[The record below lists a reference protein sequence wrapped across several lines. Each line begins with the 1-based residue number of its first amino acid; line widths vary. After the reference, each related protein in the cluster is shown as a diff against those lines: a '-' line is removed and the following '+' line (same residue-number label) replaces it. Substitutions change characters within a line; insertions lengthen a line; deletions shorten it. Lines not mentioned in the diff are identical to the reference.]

1 MLSKFSIKKPF
12 TILVAV
18 VIVIVF
24 GVIALTKMTP
34 DLFPKI
40 NTPYVIVM
48 TTYPGASPEE
58 AESEITK
65 PMEQQLAT
73 LSNIKNVTS
82 VSAANYSMIQL
93 EFSDSVNMDSVSVDI
108 RDKIDQIEGVLP
120 DTAGTPVVMK
130 ISMDMMPVVTT
141 AVGMDD
147 KSSGEVSQFTKDNL
161 QSQLEGVEGVASVSA
176 MGMVDDN
183 VQIVLSQ
190 DKIDAVNSKVAAAI
204 NSQMGDAE
212 GQMKSGMAAAKKGK
226 KQIQEGKKAVKDGQS
241 QAAKQLAATKTKLQE
256 SRDQLVSLK
265 QNGPAI
271 KALYEQYKKYKD
283 DPIMGPQIESQL
295 KALGIDPSSLDQLVP
310 QIDQADAQLKQIDK
324 ALEDLDA
331 QGSAMNFE
339 LGSKYADLTSAE
351 GTVESTVNQ
360 LQSALSQLQSSKEAA
375 LASADMTGVIT
386 MQNVSAILSAQNFS
400 MPAGYIRDGKAEVLV
415 SVGDKIKD
423 KDELE
428 DLILFDM
435 GIDGLD
441 PIRLCDVATVS
452 YTDDDA
458 ETYAK
463 INGNNGVLLSFTKQS
478 SYATADVSENI
489 TDKFTQLEKEYKDDG
504 LSFTTLYD
512 QGDYIHIVINSVLQ
526 NLLLGAI
533 LAIVILL
540 VFLRDLRPTL
550 ITAVSIPLSVIFAIV
565 LMYFSG
571 VTLNMISLA
580 GLAIGVGMLVDNSI
594 VVVENIYRLRSMGYS
609 RVQAAFSGA
618 VQVAGAITASTL
630 TTICVFVP
638 IIFVDGM
645 TRDIFTDLAL
655 TVAYSLLASL
665 LIALTLVPA
674 MARGLLKKE
683 TRLTVL
689 SQTGRFM
696 DKYRAAV
703 RWALSHKAVVLIAAV
718 VLLVGSSGLALM
730 RGLSFMPSMSTPQI
744 SATIQMP
751 KESTLK
757 ETSDTT
763 DKIVKEI
770 RKVDGV
776 ETTGAMLS
784 SDTAGMMGMSG
795 MSQDVTS
802 TMVYIIL
809 DEDKADNGKIIAKKL
824 DKLAKKYNCEIVTSA
839 DMDMSSMMGGSGVQI
854 KLYSEDLKQLRTAG
868 VAVERKL
875 KDMKSLE
882 DVSTIDE
889 DSSKELHV
897 VVNKNQAMKYG
908 LTVAQVYQQ
917 ISAKLTKESAAT
929 TLSENG
935 SSMDVVVEN
944 STSKAFTREDLENM
958 KLKASGSIGS
968 SGAGSSGA
976 AGGSG
981 STAASGESMSGTFG
995 SSAGGASSSAPSGF
1009 SEVKLSSIADI
1020 QTTASLGEINHDN
1033 QKRSLSVTASVKDGY
1048 NITHVNS
1055 DVQKMIKKEKLIPSG
1070 VKVVY
1075 GGENEEI
1082 MHSMKQM
1089 MLMLLVGFILVYLV
1103 MVAQFQSLRSP
1114 FIVIFTIPLAFTGGM
1129 LALLICGQDV
1139 SVVSMM
1145 GFVMLMGVVV
1155 NNAIVLVDCI
1165 NRFRLEGMDMESAVI
1180 EAGAVRMRPVLMT
1193 AITTILGL
1201 LPLAIGLGTGAEMM
1215 QPVAIVCI
1223 GGLLYATLTTLV
1235 VIPIMYR
1242 VFAKKHMEK
1251 IAEEELEVVNV

>member
-130 ISMDMMPVVTT
+130 ISMDMMPVVTA

-241 QAAKQLAATKTKLQE
+241 QAAKQFAATKTKLQE

-271 KALYEQYKKYKD
+271 KALHEQYKKYKD

-400 MPAGYIRDGKAEVLV
+400 MPAGYITDGKAEVLV

-489 TDKFTQLEKEYKDDG
+489 TDKFVQLEKEYKDDG

-609 RVQAAFSGA
+609 RVQAAVSGA

-674 MARGLLKKE
+674 MAKGLLKKE

-703 RWALSHKAVVLIAAV
+703 RWALSHKAIVLIAAV

-763 DKIVKEI
+763 DKIVKDI

-929 TLSENG
+929 TLSEHG

-958 KLKASGSIGS
+958 KLKASGS
-968 SGAGSSGA
+968 AGSAGA

-981 STAASGESMSGTFG
+981 SAAASGGSMSGASG
-995 SSAGGASSSAPSGF
+995 SSASGASSSASSGS

-1020 QTTASLGEINHDN
+1020 QTTASLSEINHDN

-1070 VKVVY
+1070 VKVDY

-1223 GGLLYATLTTLV
+1223 GGLLYATLTTLI

-1251 IAEEELEVVNV
+1251 IAEEELEIVNV

>member
-1 MLSKFSIKKPF
+1 MLSIFSIKKPF

-130 ISMDMMPVVTT
+130 ISMDMMPVVTA

-283 DPIMGPQIESQL
+283 DPIMGPQ
-295 KALGIDPSSLDQLVP
+295 
-310 QIDQADAQLKQIDK
+310 ADAQLKQIDK

-400 MPAGYIRDGKAEVLV
+400 MPAGYITDGKAEVLV

-609 RVQAAFSGA
+609 RVQAAVSGA

-696 DKYRAAV
+696 GKYRAAV
-703 RWALSHKAVVLIAAV
+703 RWALSHKAIVLIAAV

-770 RKVDGV
+770 CKVDGV

-875 KDMKSLE
+875 KGMKSLE
-882 DVSTIDE
+882 DISTIDE

-944 STSKAFTREDLENM
+944 STSKTFTREDLENM
-958 KLKASGSIGS
+958 KLKASGSAGS

-981 STAASGESMSGTFG
+981 SAAASGGSMSGASG
-995 SSAGGASSSAPSGF
+995 NSASDTSSSAPSGS
-1009 SEVKLSSIADI
+1009 SEVRLSSIADI
-1020 QTTASLGEINHDN
+1020 QTTASLSEINHDN

-1070 VKVVY
+1070 VKVDY

-1242 VFAKKHMEK
+1242 VFAKKHMKK

>member
-130 ISMDMMPVVTT
+130 ISMDMMPVVTA

-271 KALYEQYKKYKD
+271 KALHEQYKKYKD

-400 MPAGYIRDGKAEVLV
+400 MPAGYITDGKAEVLV

-441 PIRLCDVATVS
+441 SIRLCDVATVS

-489 TDKFTQLEKEYKDDG
+489 TDKFAQLEKEYKDDG

-609 RVQAAFSGA
+609 RVQAAVSGA

-674 MARGLLKKE
+674 MAKGLLKKE

-703 RWALSHKAVVLIAAV
+703 RWALCHKAIVLIAAV

-908 LTVAQVYQQ
+908 LTVAQVYQK

-944 STSKAFTREDLENM
+944 STGKAFTREDLENM
-958 KLKASGSIGS
+958 KLKASGS
-968 SGAGSSGA
+968 AGSSGA

-981 STAASGESMSGTFG
+981 STEASGGSMSGASG
-995 SSAGGASSSAPSGF
+995 SSAGGASSSASSGS

-1020 QTTASLGEINHDN
+1020 QTTASLSEINHDN

-1070 VKVVY
+1070 VKVDY

-1251 IAEEELEVVNV
+1251 IAEEELEIVNV

>member
-130 ISMDMMPVVTT
+130 ISMDMMPVVTA

-256 SRDQLVSLK
+256 SRDQLISLK

-271 KALYEQYKKYKD
+271 KALHEQYKKYKD

-400 MPAGYIRDGKAEVLV
+400 MPAGYITDGKAEVLV

-609 RVQAAFSGA
+609 RVQAAVSGA

-674 MARGLLKKE
+674 MAKGLLKKE

-703 RWALSHKAVVLIAAV
+703 RWALSHKAIVLIVAV

-944 STSKAFTREDLENM
+944 STGKAFTREDLENM
-958 KLKASGSIGS
+958 KLKASGS
-968 SGAGSSGA
+968 AGSSGA

-981 STAASGESMSGTFG
+981 STAASGGSMSGASG
-995 SSAGGASSSAPSGF
+995 SSAGGASSSASSGS

-1020 QTTASLGEINHDN
+1020 QTTASLSEINHDN

-1070 VKVVY
+1070 VKVDY

-1251 IAEEELEVVNV
+1251 IAEEELEIVNV

>member
-120 DTAGTPVVMK
+120 DTVGTPVVMK
-130 ISMDMMPVVTT
+130 ISMDMMPVVTA

-271 KALYEQYKKYKD
+271 KALHEQYKKYKD

-400 MPAGYIRDGKAEVLV
+400 MPAGYITDGKAEVLV

-489 TDKFTQLEKEYKDDG
+489 TDKFAQLEKEYKDDG

-609 RVQAAFSGA
+609 RVQAAVSGA

-674 MARGLLKKE
+674 MAKGLLKKE

-703 RWALSHKAVVLIAAV
+703 RWALSHKAIVLIAAV

-730 RGLSFMPSMSTPQI
+730 CGLSFMPSMSTPQI

-944 STSKAFTREDLENM
+944 STGKAFTREDLENM
-958 KLKASGSIGS
+958 KLKASGS
-968 SGAGSSGA
+968 AGSSGA

-981 STAASGESMSGTFG
+981 STAASGGSMSGASG
-995 SSAGGASSSAPSGF
+995 SSAGGASSSASSGS

-1020 QTTASLGEINHDN
+1020 QTTASLSEINHDN

-1070 VKVVY
+1070 VKVDY

-1251 IAEEELEVVNV
+1251 IAEEELEIVNV

>member
-130 ISMDMMPVVTT
+130 ISMDMMPVVTA

-271 KALYEQYKKYKD
+271 KALHEQYKKYKD

-400 MPAGYIRDGKAEVLV
+400 MPAGYITDGKAEVLV

-489 TDKFTQLEKEYKDDG
+489 TDKFAQLEKEYKDDG

-609 RVQAAFSGA
+609 RVQAAVSGA

-674 MARGLLKKE
+674 MAKGLLKKE

-703 RWALSHKAVVLIAAV
+703 RWALCHKAIVLIAAV

-802 TMVYIIL
+802 TMVYIIM

-944 STSKAFTREDLENM
+944 STGKAFTREDLENM
-958 KLKASGSIGS
+958 KLKASGS
-968 SGAGSSGA
+968 AGSSGA

-981 STAASGESMSGTFG
+981 STVASGGAMSGASG
-995 SSAGGASSSAPSGF
+995 SSAGGASSSASSGS

-1020 QTTASLGEINHDN
+1020 QTTASLSEINHDN

-1070 VKVVY
+1070 VKVDY

-1251 IAEEELEVVNV
+1251 IAEEELEIVNV

>member
-130 ISMDMMPVVTT
+130 ISMDMMPVVTA

-226 KQIQEGKKAVKDGQS
+226 KQIQDGKKAVKDGQS

-400 MPAGYIRDGKAEVLV
+400 MPAGYITDGKAEVLV

-489 TDKFTQLEKEYKDDG
+489 TDKFVQLEKEYKDDG

-609 RVQAAFSGA
+609 RVQAAVSGA

-674 MARGLLKKE
+674 MAKGLLKKE

-703 RWALSHKAVVLIAAV
+703 RWALCHKAIVLIAAV

-802 TMVYIIL
+802 TMVYIIM

-944 STSKAFTREDLENM
+944 STSEAFTREDLENM
-958 KLKASGSIGS
+958 KLKASGS
-968 SGAGSSGA
+968 AGSSGA

-981 STAASGESMSGTFG
+981 SAAAFGGSMSGASG
-995 SSAGGASSSAPSGF
+995 SSAGGASSSMPSGS

-1020 QTTASLGEINHDN
+1020 QTTASLSEINHDN

-1070 VKVVY
+1070 VKVDY

-1165 NRFRLEGMDMESAVI
+1165 NRFRLEGMDMKSAVI

-1251 IAEEELEVVNV
+1251 IAEEELEIVNV